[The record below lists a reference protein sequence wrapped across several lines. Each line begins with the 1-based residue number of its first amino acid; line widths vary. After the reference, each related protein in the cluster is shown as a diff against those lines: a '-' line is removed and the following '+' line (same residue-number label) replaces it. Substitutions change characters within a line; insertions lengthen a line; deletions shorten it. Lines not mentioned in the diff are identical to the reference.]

1 MAVLEKIR
9 VKFGIGASIIIA
21 LGLLLFIVDPSDIDT
36 FFQPKNNVGEID
48 GKTISYDEFM
58 NEVDRLTAVNLGS
71 ASPTEQQSIQLRD
84 AAWQEFIL
92 KDLFIKNA
100 KKAGINLGTDEK
112 VALTTGSMISPII
125 AQSPAFQDENGNFS
139 VANVLEIG
147 QASKINAQVRLFWE
161 NIQNLVYNQQY
172 MSKYNALFNNASA
185 AAPFKV
191 AKSIEENNVTN
202 DVDFVMVPFGY
213 SRDTTVVVSDDEI
226 KAYYNSHKQLFK
238 QQGSRDIEYVVFE
251 VKPSN
256 SDIKATRD
264 YVNASYDEFASTDN
278 VKSFLSKVTSE
289 VSYDG
294 HWYKE
299 GELKSV
305 NTKIDEFVKSAAVGK
320 TSDVVTSGNTFY
332 AARIMDSKHI
342 PDSVYVKHILLKG
355 ANAAKADSLLAV
367 VASKKAKFEDVA
379 QEYSADENSVADGV
393 IGNIGWLTQSRNIPG
408 FEKTIFTAAKGK
420 PYIVKTQYGTHIVE
434 VVRTTKA
441 VTKKQVAIL
450 AKTAQPG
457 RETRSESYAK
467 ASNFAVA
474 AADGAAAYHK
484 AVDTL
489 GLYSHPYN
497 KLTEG
502 VSRLGSVDNAKE
514 VTRWAFSKKVGKV
527 SSVITIDNKFHIV
540 ALVNGIHEEGTAT
553 LAEVAESIRQ
563 QLYYQKLSE
572 KKSAEVAEK
581 IAGLSTLEE
590 IAEALNTSI
599 SSRSGVTFAT
609 GSGQGLDNAFI
620 GAICA
625 AEVGKISGPVAG
637 NIGTYVFKVTARDT
651 GAFYTEDD
659 AKNAAAQESAY
670 ASQGIIPVMIQQA
683 DVKDYRERYF

>member
-58 NEVDRLTAVNLGS
+58 NEVDRLAAVNLGG
-71 ASPTEQQSIQLRD
+71 ASPTEQQSIQLRE
-84 AAWQEFIL
+84 AAWQEFLL

-100 KKAGINLGTDEK
+100 KKAGINLGVDEK
-112 VALTTGSMISPII
+112 VALTTGNMISPII

-147 QASKINAQVRLFWE
+147 QASKTNSQVRLFWD
-161 NIQNLVYNQQY
+161 NIQNMIYNQQY
-172 MSKYNALFNNASA
+172 VGKYVALFNNASVA
-185 AAPFKV
+185 TPFRV

-213 SRDTTVVVSDDEI
+213 TRDTAVVVSDDEI
-226 KAYYNSHKQLFK
+226 KAYYSSHKKLF
-238 QQGSRDIEYVVFE
+238 QQQSSRDIEYVVFE

-256 SDIKATRD
+256 SDIKATSD

-278 VKSFLSKVTSE
+278 VKGFLSKVTSE

-299 GELKSV
+299 GELRSV
-305 NTKIDEFVKSAAVGK
+305 NTKIDEFVKTAAVGK

-332 AARIMDSKHI
+332 AARIMDSKQI

-379 QEYSADENSVADGV
+379 QEYSADEESVADGI
-393 IGNIGWLTQSRNIPG
+393 IGNIGWLTQSYIIPG
-408 FEKTIFTAAKGK
+408 FEKTIFSVAKGK

-441 VTKKQVAIL
+441 LTKKQVAIF

-489 GLYSHPYN
+489 GVYSHPYN

-502 VSRLGSVDNAKE
+502 VSRLGSVENAKE
-514 VTRWAFSKKVGKV
+514 VTRWAFDNKVGKV

-540 ALVNGIHEEGTAT
+540 ALVNGIHKEGTAT
-553 LAEVAESIRQ
+553 LAEVAETIRQ
-563 QLYYQKLSE
+563 QLYFKKLSE
-572 KKSAEVAEK
+572 KKRAEVAEK

-637 NIGTYVFKVTARDT
+637 AIGTYVFKVTSRDT

-659 AKNAAAQESAY
+659 AKNAAAQEAAY
-670 ASQGIIPVMIQQA
+670 ASQGILPVMVQQA
-683 DVKDYRERYF
+683 DVKDNRERYF